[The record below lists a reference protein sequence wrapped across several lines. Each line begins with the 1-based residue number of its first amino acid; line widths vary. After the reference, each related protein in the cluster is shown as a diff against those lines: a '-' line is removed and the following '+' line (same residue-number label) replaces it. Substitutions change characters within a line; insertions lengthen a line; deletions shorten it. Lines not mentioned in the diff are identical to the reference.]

1 MNKLIEHNEILDTP
15 FFLFHLESPKEK
27 MITLKYQILKQQL
40 NDIIF
45 LTIGY
50 NKLLHKSNIS
60 NTDSFKT

>member
-15 FFLFHLESPKEK
+15 LFFPFHLESPKEK

-50 NKLLHKSNIS
+50 NKILHKSNIS
-60 NTDSFKT
+60 NTDSF